1 MIKILVIGDS
11 HSDPEVPNDRY
22 QWLGKMIVDERPD
35 VVVDIGDFATM
46 GSLSGYDKGTAKAE
60 NKRVIKDIDH
70 AKEARVL
77 LTTPIRN
84 EQQRQRELKKAIWKP
99 RLVALGGN
107 HENRIVRYMNSN
119 AELMGMYSE
128 DVSDASKLG
137 WEFSPFGQEVKIE
150 GVAFNHYF
158 TKPAAS
164 KGYSGVNATRQML
177 IDHQHSLVQG
187 HTHRLQYVHNC
198 TPFGVHTMSLM
209 CGCYFDHKEDYAG
222 NDNNSW
228 WRGICILENVNNGY
242 FDLRTVSYRTIKEM
256 YSDSI

>member
-84 EQQRQRELKKAIWKP
+84 EQQRQRELKKAI
-99 RLVALGGN
+99 
-107 HENRIVRYMNSN
+107 
-119 AELMGMYSE
+119 
-128 DVSDASKLG
+128 
-137 WEFSPFGQEVKIE
+137 
-150 GVAFNHYF
+150 
-158 TKPAAS
+158 
-164 KGYSGVNATRQML
+164 
-177 IDHQHSLVQG
+177 
-187 HTHRLQYVHNC
+187 
-198 TPFGVHTMSLM
+198 
-209 CGCYFDHKEDYAG
+209 
-222 NDNNSW
+222 
-228 WRGICILENVNNGY
+228 
-242 FDLRTVSYRTIKEM
+242 
-256 YSDSI
+256 